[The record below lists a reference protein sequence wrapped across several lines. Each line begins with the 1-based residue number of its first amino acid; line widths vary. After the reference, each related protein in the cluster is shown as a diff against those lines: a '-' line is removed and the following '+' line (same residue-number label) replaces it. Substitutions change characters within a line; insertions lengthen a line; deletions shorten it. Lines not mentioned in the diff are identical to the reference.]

1 MASLITS
8 EEAAALTGIFN
19 DIFDTFKREI
29 VVWKEPIKTVAT
41 INESYLYG
49 YGDPSNLIN
58 YTSSPVSGVH
68 SAVIKYTD
76 EMESAYDSNVT
87 SYLPEGEARIKVQ
100 TETKD
105 FIEKGKTERID
116 FDGKSFNVTSEVT
129 PKMFLQNEF
138 WVYHLREIK

>member
-1 MASLITS
+1 MASLITN

-58 YTSSPVSGVH
+58 YTNSPVSGVYN
-68 SAVIKYTD
+68 AVIKYTD
-76 EMESAYDSNVT
+76 EMESTYDSNVT

-100 TETKD
+100 TETKN

-129 PKMFLQNEF
+129 PKMFLKNEF
-138 WVYHLREIK
+138 WVYHLQEIK